1 MRKGNVH
8 SADDWRS
15 VLEPVIERYR
25 DIDVPRFFRAD
36 AAFAIPDLYE
46 SLEAEDYRYAIG

>member
-1 MRKGNVH
+1 VA

-25 DIDVPRFFRAD
+25 DLNIRRLFRGD
-36 AAFAIPDLYE
+36 AAFALPELYE
-46 SLEAEDYRYAIG
+46 LPEAEGYPCRPA